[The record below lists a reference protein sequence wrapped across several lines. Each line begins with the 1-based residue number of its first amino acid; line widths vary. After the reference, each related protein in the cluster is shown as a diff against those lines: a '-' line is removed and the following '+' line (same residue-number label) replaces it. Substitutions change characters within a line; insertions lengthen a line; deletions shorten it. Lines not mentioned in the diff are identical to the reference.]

1 MVLAQI
7 FREEGREEGY
17 AEGYSEGIE
26 IGRAEAGAESQAKI
40 AELQEL
46 VKRLEAAKG
55 KSQE

>member
-1 MVLAQI
+1 MVLAKI
-7 FREEGREEGY
+7 LREEGI

-26 IGRAEAGAESQAKI
+26 IGRAESQAKI
-40 AELQEL
+40 AELQEQ